1 MTYALRTSRGLQGGK
16 EKEECF
22 RQPQVYDINTE
33 VQKGMVYLKNCGSWL
48 NMSRVAVCLS

>member
-22 RQPQVYDINTE
+22 GQPQVYDINTE

>member
-1 MTYALRTSRGLQGGK
+1 MTYALRTSRDLQGGK

-22 RQPQVYDINTE
+22 RQLQVYDINTE
-33 VQKGMVYLKNCGSWL
+33 VQKDMVHLKNYGWWP